1 MGLFGIIKRGLEKTK
16 QILNT
21 DIRDLFKKEGRLVD
35 DTFLE
40 ELFASLIRTDMG
52 VEAAKEIREETR
64 KEFRGRVV
72 FMEDLTASVKV
83 KLKEIMRQDSAPV
96 KLRDGETTVIMVCG
110 VNGSGKTTSI
120 AKLTKMFR
128 DQGKSVVLGAA
139 DTFRAAAVEQLTV
152 WAGRL
157 GAEIVTGK
165 PGCDP
170 AYVERI
176 YRRYRDIP
184 WDILETERCFLRET
198 VPDDVDAFYEIYG
211 APEMTRYTE
220 DLYESKISERAYI
233 REYIEKIYH
242 YFEFG
247 VWTVVLK
254 ETGEIIGRAG
264 LNVREGY
271 DMPELGYVIGRPW
284 QGKGVATE
292 VCRGILEYAAS
303 VFGFERIMTL
313 IQAENEKSLHIAKR
327 LGFRMQ
333 ETVTRKESAK
343 DMSAER
349 EIKYW
354 LLIWQAQ
361 DDEVLPEKED
371 TDVYSG

>member
-1 MGLFGIIKRGLEKTK
+1 MIIQNKYGEFYVRKLYLILSHGNRLRGFGGLVKELQEKGISCAAMLAEEEYPLESEALYITDCRKTLM
-16 QILNT
+16 QLT
-21 DIRDLFKKEGRLVD
+21 EEG
-35 DTFLE
+35 
-40 ELFASLIRTDMG
+40 FAVAVYLHEGNRQ
-52 VEAAKEIREETR
+52 
-64 KEFRGRVV
+64 
-72 FMEDLTASVKV
+72 EDLSAARYAF
-83 KLKEIMRQDSAPV
+83 EEPDS
-96 KLRDGETTVIMVCG
+96 LD
-110 VNGSGKTTSI
+110 
-120 AKLTKMFR
+120 
-128 DQGKSVVLGAA
+128 
-139 DTFRAAAVEQLTV
+139 
-152 WAGRL
+152 
-157 GAEIVTGK
+157 AE
-165 PGCDP
+165 
-170 AYVERI
+170 YVERI

-198 VPDDVDAFYEIYG
+198 VPDDVDAFYEIYS

-333 ETVTRKESAK
+333 EAVTRKESAK